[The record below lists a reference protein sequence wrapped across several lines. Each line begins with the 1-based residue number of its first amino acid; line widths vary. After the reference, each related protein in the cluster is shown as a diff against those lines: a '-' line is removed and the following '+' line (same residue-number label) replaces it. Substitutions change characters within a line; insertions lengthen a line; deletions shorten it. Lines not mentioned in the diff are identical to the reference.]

1 MTPTATAD
9 RARITLRPYQE
20 EAIDAILA
28 ALAEGHHPV
37 ASLPTGSGKGA
48 IIAELCTRLDDGRVL
63 VDTHRKELI
72 RQNELEL
79 LGIGGADVGVYSAGL
94 DRRETDARVVFG
106 GIQSIYNRMDE
117 LQRAGK
123 FKYIITDECFSAGTM
138 IDGKPIEQIATDDW
152 VTSYNHET
160 EEIELR
166 RVTARMVRR
175 ADNLLTIALDS
186 GIKVRCTE
194 NHPFFTKEGYVS
206 AKELSAGD
214 YLFVRDYTESEVH
227 MVSKANFEYDNKP
240 EEGLSQN
247 WANILQLYMRKIV
260 FKCEN
265 ERLQKEKQPNA
276 LVGNAAKGLA
286 EASRDRSQAENTG
299 WKWQRAYSS
308 TEANS
313 VSAWC
318 RVDSRIFGEN
328 GDSKRRSCSR
338 SYLVQ
343 NRYCVTGHE
352 AGDRDRWRKSFCTES
367 QRERQEERLQASSLR
382 MERITSIEQGREHE
396 SGGVL
401 VYNLEVEG
409 NHNYFANNILVHN
422 CHLVPSIEANPTSMH
437 RKVFNTCPD
446 AQHIGLTATAY
457 RLDDGPIYGEN
468 GSWFDCLAVD
478 VPMIDLIRQGYLAP
492 LVGVSTA
499 ASADLSN
506 VRKRGGDYALSDL
519 SQASSEE
526 HVVNAALDEICYLAQ
541 DRHSWLIFCVDVAH
555 TRIVTDALRDRG
567 IDAGMIVGDSRI
579 TSDDQRDKLIELFK
593 VRQLRTLV
601 NCNVLTTGSNL
612 PCVDMVALLRATL
625 SKSLC
630 VQMLG
635 RGTRLYPG
643 KQDCLILDAGGNL
656 ERHRPLD
663 GIPQVMR
670 SPAKAEADERE
681 EQERRER
688 ERKPGHDRKVATGID
703 PLGHDPIDGEQAV
716 LSVVGMKYAV
726 RPAKKRPGIKNLLAF
741 YDCRTPSG
749 YKRQVTQFLLVE
761 YPGRPG
767 NEARAWFERR
777 GSSMPMDASRAMARA
792 WNLPQPTEIVVT
804 KNGQYDH
811 VVMEYFDE

>member
-9 RARITLRPYQE
+9 SARITLRPYQKD
-20 EAIDAILA
+20 AIEAILA
-28 ALAEGHHPV
+28 ALDAGYHPV

-48 IIAELCTRLDDGRVL
+48 IIAELCNRLDDGRVL

-123 FKYIITDECFSAGTM
+123 FKYIITDEGHL
-138 IDGKPIEQIATDDW
+138 IA
-152 VTSYNHET
+152 
-160 EEIELR
+160 
-166 RVTARMVRR
+166 
-175 ADNLLTIALDS
+175 
-186 GIKVRCTE
+186 
-194 NHPFFTKEGYVS
+194 
-206 AKELSAGD
+206 
-214 YLFVRDYTESEVH
+214 
-227 MVSKANFEYDNKP
+227 
-240 EEGLSQN
+240 
-247 WANILQLYMRKIV
+247 
-260 FKCEN
+260 
-265 ERLQKEKQPNA
+265 
-276 LVGNAAKGLA
+276 
-286 EASRDRSQAENTG
+286 
-299 WKWQRAYSS
+299 
-308 TEANS
+308 
-313 VSAWC
+313 
-318 RVDSRIFGEN
+318 
-328 GDSKRRSCSR
+328 
-338 SYLVQ
+338 
-343 NRYCVTGHE
+343 
-352 AGDRDRWRKSFCTES
+352 
-367 QRERQEERLQASSLR
+367 
-382 MERITSIEQGREHE
+382 
-396 SGGVL
+396 
-401 VYNLEVEG
+401 
-409 NHNYFANNILVHN
+409 
-422 CHLVPSIEANPTSMH
+422 SIEANPTSMH
-437 RKVFNTCPD
+437 RKVFDACPD
-446 AQHIGLTATAY
+446 AQRICLTATAY

-499 ASADLSN
+499 GSADLSN
-506 VRKRGGDYALSDL
+506 VRKRGSDYALSDL

-526 HVVNAALDEICYLAQ
+526 SVVNAALDEICYLAR
-541 DRHSWLIFCVDVAH
+541 DRRSWLIFTVDVTH
-555 TRIVTDALRDRG
+555 CRIVTEALRERG
-567 IDAGMIVGDSRI
+567 IDADMIVGDSRI
-579 TSDDQRDKLIELFK
+579 TSDDQRDFNIHRFNSRKL
-593 VRQLRTLV
+593 RALV

-630 VQMLG
+630 VQMVG
-635 RGTRLYPG
+635 RGARLYPD
-643 KQDCLILDAGGNL
+643 KKDCLILDTGGNL

-670 SPAKAEADERE
+670 SPAKAEADERK

-703 PLGHDPIDGEQAV
+703 PLGHDPIDGEQVV

-741 YDCRTPSG
+741 YDCRTLSG

-777 GSSMPMDASRAMARA
+777 GSSMPIDASRAMARA

-804 KNGQYDH
+804 KDGQYDR
-811 VVMEYFDE
+811 VVMEHFDN